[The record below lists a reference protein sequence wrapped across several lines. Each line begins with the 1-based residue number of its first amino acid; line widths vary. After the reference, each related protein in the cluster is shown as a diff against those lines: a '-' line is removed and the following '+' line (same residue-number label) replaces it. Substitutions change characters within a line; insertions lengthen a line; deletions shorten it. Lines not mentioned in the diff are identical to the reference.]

1 MRSAALHTTTVELAS
16 RHDAPARPLRHHSAC
31 LGPPD
36 MTRLLIL
43 AVVMVFISGFGF
55 LTLSAVS
62 QQGFTLASAI
72 SIFVLVLLG
81 VGIVGAL
88 LNPPRR

>member
-1 MRSAALHTTTVELAS
+1 
-16 RHDAPARPLRHHSAC
+16 
-31 LGPPD
+31 
-36 MTRLLIL
+36 MTRLVVL
-43 AVVMVFISGFGF
+43 AVVAMFVAGFAF

-72 SIFVLVLLG
+72 SVFVLVLLV

-88 LNPPRR
+88 LNPPR

>member
-1 MRSAALHTTTVELAS
+1 MTGRRLVLAAALL
-16 RHDAPARPLRHHSAC
+16 
-31 LGPPD
+31 
-36 MTRLLIL
+36 
-43 AVVMVFISGFGF
+43 FIAGFAF

-62 QQGFTLASAI
+62 QQGFTLLSAV

>member
-1 MRSAALHTTTVELAS
+1 MTPRRLV
-16 RHDAPARPLRHHSAC
+16 
-31 LGPPD
+31 LGA
-36 MTRLLIL
+36 TLLFIL
-43 AVVMVFISGFGF
+43 GFAF

-62 QQGFTLASAI
+62 QQGFTLLSAV

-81 VGIVGAL
+81 VGIVGAM

>member
-1 MRSAALHTTTVELAS
+1 
-16 RHDAPARPLRHHSAC
+16 
-31 LGPPD
+31 
-36 MTRLLIL
+36 MTRLVVL
-43 AVVMVFISGFGF
+43 AVVAMFVAGFAF

-72 SIFVLVLLG
+72 SVFVLVLLV

>member
-1 MRSAALHTTTVELAS
+1 MTRRLVLGAALL
-16 RHDAPARPLRHHSAC
+16 
-31 LGPPD
+31 
-36 MTRLLIL
+36 
-43 AVVMVFISGFGF
+43 FIAGFAF

-62 QQGFTLASAI
+62 QQGFTLLSAV

-81 VGIVGAL
+81 IGIVGAM